1 MNPLQRAKQHI
12 EETVERRRREQQ
24 ERLNSRSTAA
34 DHGRVQEAYQTQPF
48 VIGVDLAN
56 GADHTVYRECA
67 SPSHTATDTGSSS
80 SSDSC
85 SSTSSSSDY

>member
-24 ERLNSRSTAA
+24 ERLNSRLTAA
-34 DHGRVQEAYQTQPF
+34 DHGRVQEAYQTQP
-48 VIGVDLAN
+48 VVMDLYSASGVD
-56 GADHTVYRECA
+56 RECA

-80 SSDSC
+80 SSDNC
-85 SSTSSSSDY
+85 SFTSSSSDY